1 MNKTI
6 LIVDDDPPCRRSSAE
21 LLRAQ
26 DWEVIEAGDGEEGIA
41 MAIEHRPTAILCDLL
56 MPRGNGYNLCR
67 AVRGHLDLKHTPVLV
82 MSGRDY
88 ATDRQTAAEAGA
100 SEYLV
105 KPVGAQELYAAL
117 ARHVDSDGARR
128 PAGRRRSRVAMALTR
143 LTFWGVRGSIPTPG
157 PGTIHYGGNTSCVE
171 VRADGELIV
180 LDAGTGIRLLGIA
193 LAEEFGETPLA
204 MTLLV
209 THTHWDHI
217 QGFPFFSPAY
227 EAKNRI
233 RVLGYE
239 GASASLAATLAGQME
254 SPYFPIP
261 LAQMPGNLVIE
272 ELRELEF
279 KLGKVRVTACY
290 SKHPGV
296 CVGYRLFTSTGSIA
310 YVPDNEWSADEI
322 TKLDE
327 GGPCTAE
334 SNLLEFVQ
342 EADVLIIDAQY
353 SREEYERHV
362 GWGHG
367 CADDVVRLAL
377 AARVKHLYL
386 FHHDPRHDDDFL
398 DAMVRR
404 ARELVKESG
413 STLLVDAARE
423 GAKVAADRGGL
434 RRPRGPPAFGERR
447 PSSPTGRQRFSCAA
461 APRAIIHVGI
471 GHALQRCFFA
481 EPD

>member
-26 DWEVIEAGDGEEGIA
+26 DWAVIEASDGEAGIA
-41 MAIEHRPTAILCDLL
+41 LAIEHRPAAILCDLL

-67 AVRGHLDLKHTPVLV
+67 AVRGHLELKHTPVLV

-105 KPVGAQELYAAL
+105 KPLGAKELYAAL
-117 ARHVDSDGARR
+117 ARHVASDGPRR
-128 PAGRRRSRVAMALTR
+128 PPRRRSRVAMALTR
-143 LTFWGVRGSIPTPG
+143 LTFWGVRGSIPAPG

-272 ELRELEF
+272 ELRDLEF
-279 KLGKVRVTACY
+279 MLGRVRVTACY
-290 SKHPGV
+290 SKHPGRLRGLPAFHLERLDRLRAGQRV
-296 CVGYRLFTSTGSIA
+296 VGRGDH
-310 YVPDNEWSADEI
+310 PD
-322 TKLDE
+322 
-327 GGPCTAE
+327 GRGRPCTPE

-342 EADVLIIDAQY
+342 RGGRADH
-353 SREEYERHV
+353 R
-362 GWGHG
+362 
-367 CADDVVRLAL
+367 CAVQPGGIR
-377 AARVKHLYL
+377 AARRLG
-386 FHHDPRHDDDFL
+386 PRL
-398 DAMVRR
+398 
-404 ARELVKESG
+404 
-413 STLLVDAARE
+413 
-423 GAKVAADRGGL
+423 RG
-434 RRPRGPPAFGERR
+434 
-447 PSSPTGRQRFSCAA
+447 
-461 APRAIIHVGI
+461 
-471 GHALQRCFFA
+471 
-481 EPD
+481 

>member
-1 MNKTI
+1 MAIARFIVREFGRSEARGRDKARREALLVFCGETARIRQPRLMNKTI

-26 DWEVIEAGDGEEGIA
+26 EWSVIEASDGEEGIA
-41 MAIEHRPTAILCDLL
+41 LAIEHRPAAILCDLL

-67 AVRGHLDLKHTPVLV
+67 AVRGHLELKHTPVLV

-88 ATDRQTAAEAGA
+88 ATDRQIAAEAGA
-100 SEYLV
+100 NEYLV
-105 KPVGAQELYAAL
+105 KPVGAKELYAAL
-117 ARHVDSDGARR
+117 ERHVAADGARR
-128 PAGRRRSRVAMALTR
+128 PAAAPLPSGDGATR

-193 LAEEFGETPLA
+193 LAEEFGDTPLA
-204 MTLLV
+204 LTLLV

-227 EAKNRI
+227 DAKNRI

-279 KLGKVRVTACY
+279 NVGKVRVTACY

-296 CVGYRLFTSTGSIA
+296 CVGYRLFTSSGSIA

-322 TKLDE
+322 SKLDE

-334 SNLLEFVQ
+334 IEPAGVC
-342 EADVLIIDAQY
+342 A
-353 SREEYERHV
+353 RGR
-362 GWGHG
+362 
-367 CADDVVRLAL
+367 CADHRCPIQPRGIPAACRLGPRLRRRRRAPRPRRAGQAPL
-377 AARVKHLYL
+377 PLPPRPAARRRLRR
-386 FHHDPRHDDDFL
+386 FHGPP
-398 DAMVRR
+398 R
-404 ARELVKESG
+404 ARAGAGKRLRPAGG
-413 STLLVDAARE
+413 SRARRRE
-423 GAKVAADRGGL
+423 GGAGEFGDLVIGG
-434 RRPRGPPAFGERR
+434 E
-447 PSSPTGRQRFSCAA
+447 
-461 APRAIIHVGI
+461 IW
-471 GHALQRCFFA
+471 
-481 EPD
+481 